1 MFLFAFLLFLCYA
14 CFIILASYGFWKQKK
29 KLLSTPLHA
38 AKTPISIIIPARN
51 EAANILSC
59 LESIAQNQKH
69 NIPFEVLVMDDF
81 SEDDTAQ
88 IAQDFFKI
96 HPIGR
101 VLKLEDVLKGS
112 RINAYKKKAIEI
124 GIQASQY
131 EWIVQTDADCI
142 VPTDWLYNM
151 QVYMAQAD
159 LQFIAAPVAMMPLK
173 GGIFSK
179 LLYVFQS
186 VDFMTMQGITAATHH
201 YKIGLMCN
209 GANLAYR
216 KSAFQAVSGFKD
228 IDGIASGDDMLLL
241 HKINHQF
248 PYSSFYL
255 ASPESIVN
263 TASQPT
269 FKDFLQQ
276 RIRWS
281 SKATHYKDKR
291 LTWILGL
298 VFLFNL
304 QLLLQLILSIF
315 YSDLINL
322 TLYLFIG
329 KIAMEYLLLIPV
341 SKFFNK
347 QKQLFIFPFLQIFHV
362 VYIVSTALL
371 GTVGKYQW
379 KNRTVK

>member
-1 MFLFAFLLFLCYA
+1 MFPFAFLLLLCYA
-14 CFIILASYGFWKQKK
+14 CFIFLASYGFWKQKK
-29 KLLSTPLHA
+29 KLLPTPPQI
-38 AKTPISIIIPARN
+38 KKIPISIIIPARN

-59 LESIAQNQKH
+59 LRSIAQNQKH
-69 NIPFEVLVMDDF
+69 QIPFEILVMDDF
-81 SEDDTAQ
+81 SEDETAK
-88 IAQDFFKI
+88 IAQEYFNN

-101 VLKLEDVLKGS
+101 VIKMEDVLKGS

-124 GIQASQY
+124 GINESQY

-142 VPTDWLYNM
+142 VPPDWLM
-151 QVYMAQAD
+151 QMQIYMDQD
-159 LQFIAAPVAMMPLK
+159 NLQFIAAPVAMMPLK
-173 GGIFSK
+173 GGLFSK
-179 LLYVFQS
+179 LLYTFQS
-186 VDFMTMQGITAATHH
+186 LDFMTMQGITATTHH
-201 YKIGLMCN
+201 FKIGLMCN

-216 KSAFQAVSGFKD
+216 KSAFHAVSGFKD

-248 PYSSFYL
+248 PNSSFYL
-255 ASPESIVN
+255 ASSESIVN

-269 FKDFLQQ
+269 LKDFIQQ

-304 QLLLQLILSIF
+304 QLLLQLILCIF

-329 KIAMEYLLLIPV
+329 KIAIEYLLLLPV

-362 VYIVSTALL
+362 VYIVSSAVL